1 MEQLKLNNDIVQEAT
16 YRRKDGATFPV
27 ETSLK
32 LVTQGKQNYIIAI
45 ARDITQR
52 KRTEAKLK
60 AAQEKLVE
68 TAREVGMAEVATGVL
83 HNAGN
88 VLNSVSVT
96 AEVVRKRVRNS
107 KVSYLSEI
115 VQLLADNAEELGTF
129 MTVEERGRKIPA
141 FLANLSNELIDEQQ
155 CCLESLEALSK
166 HVQHVAEIIQLQQSH
181 GKAKGL
187 IEPTSVAGL
196 VEDALQINAEA
207 LARNGIEVTR
217 DIANLPTL
225 LLDRH
230 KLLQIMTNLI
240 SNAVHA
246 LAESEH
252 EEKTITIKVKEAES
266 GRLQIEVSDKGVGIP
281 PENLTRIF
289 EHGFTT
295 RDNGHGFGLHS
306 TALSANELNGS
317 IAAHSDGPGKGAAF
331 TVELPFQTQEA
342 EE

>member
-1 MEQLKLNNDIVQEAT
+1 
-16 YRRKDGATFPV
+16 
-27 ETSLK
+27 
-32 LVTQGKQNYIIAI
+32 
-45 ARDITQR
+45 
-52 KRTEAKLK
+52 
-60 AAQEKLVE
+60 
-68 TAREVGMAEVATGVL
+68 MAEVATGVL

-96 AEVVRKRVRNS
+96 AELVHKRVRNS
-107 KVSYLSEI
+107 KVSYLSDV
-115 VQLLADNAEELGTF
+115 VQLLQDNAQELGSF

-141 FLANLSNELIDEQQ
+141 FLANLSSELIDEQQ
-155 CCLESLEALSK
+155 RCLESLEALTR

-187 IEPTSVAGL
+187 IEPTSVASL

-230 KLLQIMTNLI
+230 KLLQIITNLI
-240 SNAVHA
+240 SNATHA
-246 LAESEH
+246 LETSRQED
-252 EEKTITIKVKEAES
+252 KIITIKVKEAET

-295 RDNGHGFGLHS
+295 REKGHGFGLHS

-317 IAAHSDGPGKGAAF
+317 IVARSDGPGKGAAF
-331 TVELPFQTQEA
+331 TIELPFRTQEA